1 MDIID
6 LSPGDETTLDEK
18 EKIDRY
24 EKRIRQIKAQI
35 NILKNKKS
43 VRKRKERTRRLIQI
57 GALTEKYLGC
67 EDVNKVE
74 NILQELVQKNEFKE
88 VLKRYRNAT
97 TINNKK

>member
-67 EDVNKVE
+67 DDVDMIEKFFK
-74 NILQELVQKNEFKE
+74 NIVLTDSSKTILRNIKNES
-88 VLKRYRNAT
+88 N
-97 TINNKK
+97 I